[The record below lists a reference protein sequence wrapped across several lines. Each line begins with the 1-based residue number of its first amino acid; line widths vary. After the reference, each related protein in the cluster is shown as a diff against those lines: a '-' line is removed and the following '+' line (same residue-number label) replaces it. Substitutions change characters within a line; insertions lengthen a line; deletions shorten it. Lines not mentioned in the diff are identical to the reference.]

1 MLAKG
6 VKRKRAEMEA
16 GEAPAEAVSGGGGP
30 GAPSASLFNISMLKL
45 HRSLRHVEP
54 NLRYLVLVANT
65 LRRLQGPAPAPE
77 PPAGPHGPPG
87 SADHP
92 LLLSGWDVPPD
103 ATAMLAPATM
113 ALDAMEGPGGRADA
127 LRPPPAPPGCLSP
140 LELLGAPSLLD
151 DSLDGLF
158 EDIDT
163 SMYDC
168 DLWAPGSLAGFKA
181 FAGTEEEEGE
191 EAEGSGRLDMDDL
204 DYLMDV
210 LVGTRA

>member
-1 MLAKG
+1 MGVPGRMLKGPRCPGRPRSLRALFVPPSPMLAKG

-30 GAPSASLFNISMLKL
+30 GAPSASLFNISVLKL

-65 LRRLQGPAPAPE
+65 L
-77 PPAGPHGPPG
+77 
-87 SADHP
+87 
-92 LLLSGWDVPPD
+92 
-103 ATAMLAPATM
+103 T
-113 ALDAMEGPGGRADA
+113 LD
-127 LRPPPAPPGCLSP
+127 
-140 LELLGAPSLLD
+140 LLGGPSLLD
-151 DSLDGLF
+151 DSLDGIF

-181 FAGTEEEEGE
+181 FSSTEEEE

-210 LVGTRA
+210 LVGTHGL